1 MSDTSFS
8 KPSHTNGPVI
18 KIFDLGTSTSTGSQ
32 PGPYAEAVVPLGWD
46 PVGLDFVK
54 LKVDSLGQL
63 FTVGGTSTGGGG
75 GQQYAELSTVGTT
88 GTGNLI
94 LGHDTGGI
102 ARVPSVTSL
111 TSSTAMSVMIVDST
125 GGQITSFGT
134 STTTVVQGTA
144 SNLNATVAGTVT
156 TIPSGTQV
164 VSGTVTVN
172 GTDTTTIAGGTVA
185 VTQVTSPW
193 VVGGTTTTVP
203 SGTQSTQPLRTLD
216 FNGSA
221 TITSTVNISNFTF
234 QACEVVLISIT
245 GSFTGQISFAGFY
258 SNNQVGVSL
267 PVYDITGALVSAT
280 GTITSAGSINNA
292 YIVLAGGIGLLQA
305 NPVSWASGT
314 GIIQLEAS
322 QAGRAFINIPS
333 GVQTVSVTT
342 NTSVGALVYT
352 NIALADTGTAIK
364 ASSGVL
370 YGYDV
375 SCIGVS
381 GSAGAGVVKLY
392 NKSTIPTSTDTPI
405 ITIPLNTP
413 ANNTGRSVFGLNPPM
428 LFSSGIG
435 IRASQLIVTTDTT
448 APSGTVV
455 VNILYA

>member
-8 KPSHTNGPVI
+8 KPAHTNGPII
-18 KIFDLGTSTSTGSQ
+18 KIYDLSGTG
-32 PGPYAEAVVPLGWD
+32 GPYAEAAAILGWD
-46 PVGLDFVK
+46 PVGLQWVK
-54 LKVDSLGQL
+54 VKVDSSGNIGISG
-63 FTVGGTSTGGGG
+63 TTTIVGTDTST
-75 GQQYAELSTVGTT
+75 V
-88 GTGNLI
+88 
-94 LGHDTGGI
+94 
-102 ARVPSVTSL
+102 
-111 TSSTAMSVMIVDST
+111 
-125 GGQITSFGT
+125 F
-134 STTTVVQGTA
+134 QGTA
-144 SNLNATVAGTVT
+144 SNLNATVVGTVT
-156 TIPSGTQV
+156 NIPTGTQAISGTIAATQSTSPWVVSQGTASNLQATVAGTITAVESGTWSVTGIGTFTCTCPGTQV
-164 VSGTVTVN
+164 VSQSIGTNLHTVVDN
-172 GTDTTTIAGGTVA
+172 GTI
-185 VTQVTSPW
+185 
-193 VVGGTTTTVP
+193 TTVP

-221 TITSTVNISNFTF
+221 TITSTANISNFTF